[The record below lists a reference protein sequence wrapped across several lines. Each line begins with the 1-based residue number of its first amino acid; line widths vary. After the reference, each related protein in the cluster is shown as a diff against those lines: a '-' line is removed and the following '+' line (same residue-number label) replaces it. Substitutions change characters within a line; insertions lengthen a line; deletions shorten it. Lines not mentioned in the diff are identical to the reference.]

1 MKQIAC
7 LFGLMIIV
15 FAPARGGD
23 FPDELLWGD
32 THLHSNLSNDAYLLG
47 NKSADPDTAYR
58 FAKGE
63 PVIHPYHRAKVKIQT
78 PLDFLAV
85 TDHAEFL
92 GQLYSILQLEDE
104 RLANT
109 RFGKRML
116 KVKEEDDEMAAG
128 LTYMMALAMNRMPPE
143 QRSDFSPLGILKMLY
158 NRFFSTGATQG
169 NPDMPMLD
177 FGFGNMWFAANNFE
191 SVDEMHIDEVFKS
204 NWERLIDAAE
214 WHNAPGKFTALIGW
228 EYSTQSGGKNLHRVV
243 LTPVDG
249 TTAKQIF
256 PFSANDSDNPE
267 DLWAWLAKTRAQ
279 TGIDFVAIPHNSNLS
294 KGAMFAR
301 TATAG
306 GPIDAG
312 YARLRSHWE
321 TVVEVTQTKGTS
333 ETHPLLSPGDEFAD
347 FEIYKKGLPGTSPPT
362 FTESDYVRSAL
373 KTGLEFDRQLGV
385 NPYKF
390 GMIGSTDNH
399 TGLASVEEDNFM
411 GKFALDSIPENKAE
425 GFYGN
430 PGWLQSASGLAAVW
444 ATDNTREEIFAALRR
459 REVYGSSGP
468 RIAVRFF
475 AGYDFT
481 KDDLKARD
489 LATVGY
495 SKGVPMGSDLTVS
508 EQAPSFLAHAVKDPE
523 GANLDRIQIVKSWLD
538 SDGKARE
545 KIFNVAWSGE
555 RTPDPNGNLPPVG
568 DSVDRSTTRYTNDI
582 GAPEL
587 AALWTDP
594 EFDPD
599 RRAFYYL
606 RVLQVPTPRNS
617 LYDSV
622 ALQATPPDGYPALI
636 QERVYT
642 SPIWYTP

>member
-1 MKQIAC
+1 M
-7 LFGLMIIV
+7 
-15 FAPARGGD
+15 
-23 FPDELLWGD
+23 
-32 THLHSNLSNDAYLLG
+32 
-47 NKSADPDTAYR
+47 
-58 FAKGE
+58 
-63 PVIHPYHRAKVKIQT
+63 
-78 PLDFLAV
+78 
-85 TDHAEFL
+85 
-92 GQLYSILQLEDE
+92 
-104 RLANT
+104 
-109 RFGKRML
+109 
-116 KVKEEDDEMAAG
+116 
-128 LTYMMALAMNRMPPE
+128 
-143 QRSDFSPLGILKMLY
+143 
-158 NRFFSTGATQG
+158 
-169 NPDMPMLD
+169 
-177 FGFGNMWFAANNFE
+177 
-191 SVDEMHIDEVFKS
+191 
-204 NWERLIDAAE
+204 
-214 WHNAPGKFTALIGW
+214 
-228 EYSTQSGGKNLHRVV
+228 

-249 TTAKQIF
+249 TTAKKFF

-267 DLWAWLAKTRAQ
+267 DLWAWLTKTRAQ

-306 GPIDAG
+306 DPIDAG
-312 YARLRSHWE
+312 YARVRSHWE

-362 FTESDYVRSAL
+362 FTEPDYVRSAL
-373 KTGLEFDRQLGV
+373 KTGLELDLQLGV

-489 LATVGY
+489 LAPVGY
-495 SKGVPMGSDLTVS
+495 SKGVPMGSDLTGS

-555 RTPDPNGNLPPVG
+555 RTPDPDGNLPPVG
-568 DSVDRSTTRYTNDI
+568 DSVERNSTRYTNDI

-622 ALQATPPDGYPALI
+622 ALQATPPNGYPAVI